1 MALSGRCA
9 ATRLNLLW
17 IGLTIIAA
25 LTLFCFDPNRYHFY
39 PVCVFH
45 QTTGL
50 LCPGCGSLRALYHLL
65 HGRIAVAWRFNPLLV
80 LSLPLITPFAA
91 IWLLR
96 KFRDPVSPLSPRVVW
111 AFLLALL
118 LVGLA
123 FGVWRNLP
131 GSPMAMLPP

>member
-1 MALSGRCA
+1 MAVSGRCA
-9 ATRLNLLW
+9 VTRLNLLW
-17 IGLTIIAA
+17 IGLTIVAG
-25 LTLFCFDPNRYHFY
+25 LTLFCFDPSRYHFY

-65 HGRIAVAWRFNPLLV
+65 HGRIAVAFGFNPLLV
-80 LSLPLITPFAA
+80 LSLPLITTVAA
-91 IWLLR
+91 LWLLR
-96 KFRDPVSPLSPRVVW
+96 KFKSPVSPLPPRVVW

-131 GSPMAMLPP
+131 GSPMVMLPP